1 MKREMRG
8 IRTQNLTEMLN
19 YCENVSVC
27 QRKVLVEY
35 FGEIYD
41 ANECVNGIAPCQV
54 CMMSSDESNQ
64 PYKLYD
70 FTDEALAVLN
80 TVLGVK
86 DCTLNYLAELY
97 RGKKTKANMVRAER
111 NFHHDTEMF
120 GRGRELSDT
129 DSLRFLRKL
138 TIDGYLSEL
147 MKQSQHNTLYA
158 YIELGQR
165 GRQFLNSNPSN
176 REKIYFHV
184 STKCNSKSDPALSF
198 IRKLVPL
205 SEAAAL
211 KDKYRLKHIDLFDRC
226 RAELRGFFTKKAM
239 ENQFHNL
246 TAIISAEG
254 IEQIAALMPR
264 TKTELLLIDSMTKT
278 KVNCY
283 GDQIMQIVEKYWPR
297 IDEREHNE
305 ICNQLRIL
313 KDQRVE
319 PRVDSGVINIDSS
332 VPTLSYQYQSN
343 VPNLRRVNSASR
355 RRRGGYGN
363 MAQARSK
370 ASRKK

>member
-1 MKREMRG
+1 VL
-8 IRTQNLTEMLN
+8 RT
-19 YCENVSVC
+19 
-27 QRKVLVEY
+27 
-35 FGEIYD
+35 
-41 ANECVNGIAPCQV
+41 
-54 CMMSSDESNQ
+54 
-64 PYKLYD
+64 
-70 FTDEALAVLN
+70 VLN
-80 TVLGVK
+80 IK
-86 DCTLNYLAELY
+86 DCTLIYLAELY
-97 RGKKTKANMVRAER
+97 RGKKKKANMVRAER
-111 NFHHDTEMF
+111 NSHHDTEMF
-120 GRGRELSDT
+120 GRGRDLSDS

-147 MKQSQHNTLYA
+147 MKQTPHNTLYA

-165 GRQFLNSNPSN
+165 GRQFLDSNPT

-211 KDKYRLKHIDLFDRC
+211 KDKYRLKHIDLFEGC
-226 RAELRGFFTKKAM
+226 RAELRDFFTKKAA
-239 ENQFHNL
+239 ENQFHSL
-246 TAIISAEG
+246 TAIISVEG
-254 IEQIAALMPR
+254 MEQIAALMPR

-283 GDQIMQIVEKYWPR
+283 GDQIMQIVEKYWPS
-297 IDEREHNE
+297 IDEREHNA

-319 PRVDSGVINIDSS
+319 PTHSRVITIDSS
-332 VPTLSYQYQSN
+332 EPTLSYQYSSN
-343 VPNLRRVNSASR
+343 ANLRRVNSTIK
-355 RRRGGYGN
+355 RRRGGIGN
-363 MAQARSK
+363 MSQARSK